1 MAPIL
6 STGGVCGNP
15 WSTGRGCLTVQCSGN
30 DPGHTGAHNQE
41 GDTVIGFIVA
51 GLVIGVLARLFKPGK
66 QNLSLLMTLLL
77 GLAGSVIGGVVA
89 NLLGTGDIREL
100 NVIGFVVAVIA
111 AVLLI
116 GVFEGLAGKKSHT

>member
-1 MAPIL
+1 M
-6 STGGVCGNP
+6 
-15 WSTGRGCLTVQCSGN
+15 
-30 DPGHTGAHNQE
+30 
-41 GDTVIGFIVA
+41 IGFIVA

-77 GLAGSVIGGVVA
+77 GLAGSVIGGVIA
-89 NLLGTGDIREL
+89 NLLGTGDIWEL

-116 GVFEGLAGKKSHT
+116 GVFEGLSGKKSHS

>member
-1 MAPIL
+1 
-6 STGGVCGNP
+6 
-15 WSTGRGCLTVQCSGN
+15 LTSSGSGY
-30 DPGHTGAHNQE
+30 DPGFGGHIDE

-51 GLVIGVLARLFKPGK
+51 GLIIGALARLVKPGK

-77 GLAGSVIGGVVA
+77 GLAGSVIGGVIA
-89 NLLGTGDIREL
+89 NLLGTGDIWEL

-116 GVFEGLAGKKSHT
+116 GVFEGMSSKKSHT